1 MLHSHRG
8 SDDVVGEA
16 TKGIATPASPRN
28 IHPANPH
35 SVAHT
40 GALSTPDP
48 ALSPD
53 PRANSPNLVKCMDV
67 ESVMGLGIKAELAVL
82 YRWL

>member
-1 MLHSHRG
+1 M
-8 SDDVVGEA
+8 
-16 TKGIATPASPRN
+16 N

-35 SVAHT
+35 SVTRA

-53 PRANSPNLVKCMDV
+53 PRANRPNPVNCMDV